1 MTPAVFY
8 VKPGDGPFLRV
19 RLIFGAEIADGFGKS
34 LKISEFQ
41 SIYLASLLW
50 PGSCI
55 SYSQET
61 EAETMMTTIET
72 RTPLTVS
79 STSQQVVVVSKQSQ
93 LNGLLE
99 TVLDAGQYDVV
110 FIESTEHAYSH
121 IKRLTPHL
129 IIVCL
134 DIDDIDGFQV
144 LSMLKL
150 DNDTK
155 NIPVVTCTVTQDDE
169 STRDESL
176 DPPEDVF
183 DQPAAMQLN

>member
-1 MTPAVFY
+1 M
-8 VKPGDGPFLRV
+8 GDNRRQSTKESRRDSRLR
-19 RLIFGAEIADGFGKS
+19 
-34 LKISEFQ
+34 
-41 SIYLASLLW
+41 LW

-55 SYSQET
+55 EDSQET
-61 EAETMMTTIET
+61 EATMMTTFQT
-72 RTPLTVS
+72 STTPLTGK
-79 STSQQVVVVSKQSQ
+79 TASQQVVVVSKQSQ

-110 FIESTEHAYSH
+110 FVESTEHAYSH

-150 DNDTK
+150 DNETRL
-155 NIPVVTCTVTQDDE
+155 IPVVTCTVTSDEDE
-169 STRDESL
+169 SSNETFERND
-176 DPPEDVF
+176 DYDVF
-183 DQPAAMQLN
+183 SQPPAMCMN

>member
-1 MTPAVFY
+1 M
-8 VKPGDGPFLRV
+8 G
-19 RLIFGAEIADGFGKS
+19 
-34 LKISEFQ
+34 
-41 SIYLASLLW
+41 
-50 PGSCI
+50 
-55 SYSQET
+55 QET
-61 EAETMMTTIET
+61 GGETMMTTIDT
-72 RTPLTVS
+72 RTTPAVR

-110 FIESTEHAYSH
+110 FVESTEHAYSH
-121 IKRLTPHL
+121 IKRLTPQL

-155 NIPVVTCTVTQDDE
+155 NIPVVTCTVPQEDEVTQEE
-169 STRDESL
+169 SVDRRD
-176 DPPEDVF
+176 DVF
-183 DQPAAMQLN
+183 SQPPALQLN

>member
-1 MTPAVFY
+1 MAV
-8 VKPGDGPFLRV
+8 R
-19 RLIFGAEIADGFGKS
+19 
-34 LKISEFQ
+34 
-41 SIYLASLLW
+41 
-50 PGSCI
+50 
-55 SYSQET
+55 
-61 EAETMMTTIET
+61 
-72 RTPLTVS
+72 

-110 FIESTEHAYSH
+110 FVESTEHAYSH

-150 DNDTK
+150 DADTK
-155 NIPVVTCTVTQDDE
+155 MIPLVTCTVSQEDE
-169 STRDESL
+169 VTRDEAL
-176 DPPEDVF
+176 DPPDDVF
-183 DQPAAMQLN
+183 SQPAAMQLN